1 MNMYKLS
8 LLSLSSLGSFI
19 FFLVGEWNYLLMVL
33 VALVAV
39 DYVTGTVA
47 AFIDKSLSSKV
58 GFRGIAKK
66 VFIFALVM
74 MANFMDQVF
83 WPDNHF
89 IRDIT
94 ILFYILNEMISITEN
109 AGRVGLPVPA
119 VIKQAIEKLKN
130 QIK

>member
-19 FFLVGEWNYLLMVL
+19 FFLVGEWNYLLMAL

-66 VFIFALVM
+66 VFIFALVT

>member
-1 MNMYKLS
+1 MYKLS

-19 FFLVGEWNYLLMVL
+19 FFLVGEWNYLLMAL

>member
-19 FFLVGEWNYLLMVL
+19 FFLVGEWNYLLMAL

-47 AFIDKSLSSKV
+47 AFIDKSLSSEV

-66 VFIFALVM
+66 VFIFALVT

>member
-19 FFLVGEWNYLLMVL
+19 FFLVGEWNYLLMAL

>member
-8 LLSLSSLGSFI
+8 VLSLSSLGSFI
-19 FFLVGEWNYLLMVL
+19 LFLVGEWNYLLMAL

-74 MANFMDQVF
+74 MANFMD
-83 WPDNHF
+83 
-89 IRDIT
+89 
-94 ILFYILNEMISITEN
+94 
-109 AGRVGLPVPA
+109 RV
-119 VIKQAIEKLKN
+119 
-130 QIK
+130 

>member
-19 FFLVGEWNYLLMVL
+19 FFLVGEWNYLLMAL

-74 MANFMDQVF
+74 MANFMDQIF

>member
-19 FFLVGEWNYLLMVL
+19 FFLVGEWNYLLMAL

-47 AFIDKSLSSKV
+47 AFIDKSLSSEV

-74 MANFMDQVF
+74 MANFMDQIF

>member
-39 DYVTGTVA
+39 DYVTGIVA